1 MTDGA
6 GPLRPGTVR
15 PALPAAAKSKAGV
28 VGTGGCAL
36 QGGAPRPRPAPRVLL
51 LCGVGTWPLARG

>member
-36 QGGAPRPRPAPRVLL
+36 QGGAPRPRPAPHVLL
-51 LCGVGTWPLARG
+51 LCGVSARLRARG